1 MRRGCT
7 GLLWAALNTHAAVS
21 NWSLTVVKAGGG
33 DELKIE
39 CVHPA
44 EMDNGH
50 LYDRRKEAWVG
61 LPGTFNKREDF
72 LSSALLS
79 SALPQ
84 VCLLLQ
90 SRNRCLIV
98 LHGG

>member
-39 CVHPA
+39 CMHPA
-44 EMDNGH
+44 ETDNGH
-50 LYDRRKEAWVG
+50 LCDRRKEAWVG
-61 LPGTFNKREDF
+61 LSGTFNKREDF

-79 SALPQ
+79 PALPQ

-90 SRNRCLIV
+90 SRNRCLIL
-98 LHGG
+98 LHRG